1 MKKRRR
7 DVVLIAG
14 PRARIGKDLQMGK
27 RLCRAFVEYSPKAF
41 NALKG
46 VLIDMEWLAL
56 AKKL

>member
-1 MKKRRR
+1 M
-7 DVVLIAG
+7 LIAG